1 MFNVANFTPVSA
13 QNINFGKKKEL
24 KQPEKPVDV
33 IDQAYKITN
42 DIPEKEKFFSPGADL
57 AFPLVFSLPY
67 AYARSDHKL
76 AKLTRKLAKATK
88 KGNTNKIAELTEKVN
103 TTEKLI
109 KEGVNIKAVTNPKA
123 AFKEYG
129 GKSMLLIYAA
139 MQGME
144 VFNTLKEL
152 GPKAAIKQLFRGVA
166 NTAGSM
172 FGWVAGS
179 AVAHK
184 VGAKI
189 GGAIGA
195 AMGGSV
201 GRFIGNLVGTT
212 IGFVG
217 GILGE
222 RLMDKAGQK
231 IYGKSEIAQAKDA
244 QYEKDLKNI
253 DLNDKL
259 TLKQQ
264 LVKNQLWL
272 MQFADE
278 AGNVSLTGKK
288 KVDEKIE
295 IVNKAT
301 NELYNKFKAAGGTE
315 EELKAAMDNPEEVL
329 AQQSRMNNNN
339 TNMYYSGAFNSAT
352 AKGDPRFNGYTQR
365 VFA

>member
-1 MFNVANFTPVSA
+1 MVNAVNFTPVSA
-13 QNINFGKKKEL
+13 KNINFGRKNES
-24 KQPEKPVDV
+24 KQSEQKVDV

-42 DIPEKEKFFSPGADL
+42 DMPEDQKFFSPGGDL

-76 AKLTRKLAKATK
+76 ARLTRKLDRVRKTGNATK
-88 KGNTNKIAELTEKVN
+88 INKLTQEVSNTKN
-103 TTEKLI
+103 LI
-109 KEGVNIKAVTNPKA
+109 KEGVNIKAVTSPKA

-129 GKSMLLIYAA
+129 GKGMLLIYGA
-139 MQGME
+139 MEGME
-144 VFNTLKEL
+144 VINTYKEL
-152 GPKAAIKQLFRGVA
+152 GPKAAIKQAFRGVA

-195 AMGGSV
+195 AAGGPV

-212 IGFVG
+212 IGFIG

-222 RLMDKAGQK
+222 RLMNKAGQK

-244 QYEKDLKNI
+244 QYKKDLKNI

-278 AGNVSLTGKK
+278 SGNVGLTGKK

-329 AQQSRMNNNN
+329 AQQSKMNNDNV
-339 TNMYYSGAFNSAT
+339 NMYYSGALNSAT
-352 AKGDPRFNGYTQR
+352 VKGDPRFNGYTQR